1 MFAQAESITQNTI
14 VLTNSELETI
24 AGGHDKHHCHHHHHK
39 PHCHKSLISLI
50 NLTVKSISDLRN
62 YSN

>member
-1 MFAQAESITQNTI
+1 MFEQTESITQNTI

-39 PHCHKSLISLI
+39 PHCHK
-50 NLTVKSISDLRN
+50 KPHHKPHKPHKPHC
-62 YSN
+62 